1 MNDDI
6 RRVIA
11 QRVKKLDGQ
20 ILALQKKL
28 EVLQSL
34 RRSLSGEEFDKL
46 GVQVREVV
54 RRGSGTYR
62 MVLDKDVEGRIV
74 EYIRANGP
82 AKYYKLAGDLDLSVA
97 VVGKTV
103 RLSQVLYRRGEFVDV
118 REEETD
124 GCADE

>member
-11 QRVKKLDGQ
+11 MRVKKLDGQ
-20 ILALQKKL
+20 ILALQRKL

-34 RRSLSGEEFDKL
+34 RRSLSGEECEKL
-46 GVQVREVV
+46 GVPAKEVV

-103 RLSQVLYRRGEFVDV
+103 RLSQDLYRRGEFVDV

-124 GCADE
+124 V